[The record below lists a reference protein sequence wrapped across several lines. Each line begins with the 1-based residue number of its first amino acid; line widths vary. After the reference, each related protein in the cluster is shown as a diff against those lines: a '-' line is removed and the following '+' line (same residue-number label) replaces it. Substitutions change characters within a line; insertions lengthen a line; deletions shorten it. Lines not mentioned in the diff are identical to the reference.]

1 MTNYN
6 MGALSGWKR
15 VAIGELLDF
24 PVPDGAVRAV
34 TFDVMCGAET
44 RVRVI
49 EGDDDWLVAVGSGFM
64 TVSFTTE
71 KSVGVALFCE
81 VETETDADDGV
92 VRELLPDLFIRTFV
106 ETQVVPES
114 LDPTFTTISPRPS
127 GPSSEIQQLM
137 KLQALNQK
145 RRDEQFSAEMAAM
158 RARLER
164 AEKAAAAPAPVPPV
178 VTEEENANA

>member
-1 MTNYN
+1 MNYN

-24 PVPDGAVRAV
+24 PVADGAPRAV

-49 EGDDDWLVAVGSGFM
+49 EGDNDWLVAVGSGFM
-64 TVSFTTE
+64 TVSFTTQ

-81 VETETDADDGV
+81 VETETDVEDGV
-92 VRELLPDLFIRTFV
+92 VRELFPDLFIRTFV
-106 ETQVVPES
+106 DTQVVSES
-114 LDPTFTTISPRPS
+114 LDPTFTTISPRPA

-145 RRDEQFSAEMAAM
+145 RRDQQFASDMAAM

-164 AEKAAAAPAPVPPV
+164 AERAAANSAVSDPVD
-178 VTEEENANA
+178 NQKGNDHA